1 MLEKFEPP
9 LKKEIAPIVPFENG
23 QTDERIVEET
33 VSNLEEGRREKGE
46 GGRGKEEVSE

>member
-23 QTDERIVEET
+23 QTNERIVEET
-33 VSNLEEGRREKGE
+33 VPTWKKGE
-46 GGRGKEEVSE
+46 GGRGKGEVSE